1 MSFPN
6 RITKDTSARKGPAPL
21 APHDAALQAYMQT
34 FVNSIHDNT
43 ALATHARHSEH
54 LHDSQALKV
63 CFIESY
69 NDAVRKLNKKFAD
82 DLTTLNAERDKKV
95 AELRR
100 EFASDPLATIVK
112 QQNVAAGRNEQ
123 SATGRNEQ
131 SHPRVEQAA
140 KVAAGEPLAASIKQ
154 EPVEDPTQAAPTPTV
169 LEGVSTVTPATE
181 TANASSTIQSAGV
194 SSGAESVSANAITTS
209 EAQQQSGGCA
219 EVGIAGSSGTE
230 GGQDCEDLVKVKS
243 EVIQTGLESRD
254 VRADS
259 VIAASDDQLQHTA
272 PLDDCPGTDDSTDRP
287 ASNVYVDLTTA

>member
-112 QQNVAAGRNEQ
+112 QQNVATGGNEQ
-123 SATGRNEQ
+123 SNR
-131 SHPRVEQAA
+131 PVEQAA
-140 KVAAGEPLAASIKQ
+140 TVAAGEPRAAAIKQ
-154 EPVEDPTQAAPTPTV
+154 EPVEEATRATPTSAV
-169 LEGVSTVTPATE
+169 VQGLPTVTPATE
-181 TANASSTIQSAGV
+181 ARNGTSTIQPAGV
-194 SSGAESVSANAITTS
+194 SSGVESVSTNAIPTS

-219 EVGIAGSSGTE
+219 EVGIAGGPENE
-230 GGQDCEDLVKVKS
+230 GGQDPQDLVKVKS
-243 EVIQTGLESRD
+243 EVIQAGLETRGM
-254 VRADS
+254 RADS
-259 VIAASDDQLQHTA
+259 VIAASDDQPQRTA
-272 PLDDCPGTDDSTDRP
+272 PLDDCPGTVDSPDRP
-287 ASNVYVDLTTA
+287 ASSVYVDLTAA